1 METDMAKLK
10 IENLRN
16 HNIAGKRTL
25 KNIRWAV
32 KILE

>member
-25 KNIRWAV
+25 K
-32 KILE
+32 KHTMGC